1 MTNSPELDSWA
12 SLAVTPSIAVVGLG
26 GAGSEAVADLLAL
39 GIPGVRAFAV
49 NTDANHLLR
58 TGVEERILLG
68 HRELRGRGSG
78 GDREAVLR
86 GAEEGKEELLRRLR
100 PFEIVF
106 LLAGLGGGTGSALL
120 PFLSRELR
128 ETDTLPIPVAF
139 LPFQVELD
147 TNTGRRENVEATVAD
162 LEGMGGFLL
171 ALANEKLRRFDSLPI
186 HRVFQVRNAYVHS
199 LVTSLVDMVENPSQI
214 SVDFASLKNHLRA
227 SDLSTLVVGEYHI
240 SEPERL
246 VQEALNETLLDYRIA
261 ERPSVLVHLD
271 GGSNMTLG
279 TLDRVLRALR
289 HRLGEPER
297 LVLGTRSRSE
307 PSEVGTPHGG
317 GRWAPPPDGPGS
329 SSLER
334 AGSAG
339 RALGRSPGAAAASRA
354 SSAAWTRSI
363 TWEVRRL
370 RGPTETWGTPESR
383 SWAASAS
390 LGSYGSETTA
400 AIDPSEGDHSAIGRP
415 PSVSQTAPGSRR
427 NSARAA
433 GGSTGPTRRPGDDS
447 SG

>member
-1 MTNSPELDSWA
+1 VTDSPDLDSWA

-26 GAGSEAVADLLAL
+26 GAGSEAVSDLLAL

-68 HRELRGRGSG
+68 HRELKGRGSG
-78 GDREAVLR
+78 GDRDAVLR
-86 GAEEGKEELLRRLR
+86 GAEEGREELLRRLR

-120 PFLSRELR
+120 PFLSRALR

-147 TNTGRRENVEATVAD
+147 TNTGRRDNVEATVAD

-171 ALANEKLRRFDSLPI
+171 ALANEKLRRFESLPI

-246 VQEALNETLLDYRIA
+246 VQEALNDTLLDYRIA

-297 LVLGTRSRSE
+297 LVLGTRLRSE
-307 PSEVGTPHGG
+307 PSEVVRLTAVVGGLRSRTVREALRSKDPGT
-317 GRWAPPPDGPGS
+317 
-329 SSLER
+329 L
-334 AGSAG
+334 
-339 RALGRSPGAAAASRA
+339 
-354 SSAAWTRSI
+354 
-363 TWEVRRL
+363 V
-370 RGPTETWGTPESR
+370 
-383 SWAASAS
+383 
-390 LGSYGSETTA
+390 
-400 AIDPSEGDHSAIGRP
+400 
-415 PSVSQTAPGSRR
+415 
-427 NSARAA
+427 AR
-433 GGSTGPTRRPGDDS
+433 
-447 SG
+447 

>member
-12 SLAVTPSIAVVGLG
+12 ALAGNPTVAVVGLG
-26 GAGSEAVADLLAL
+26 GAGSEAVSDLLAL

-49 NTDANHLLR
+49 NTDASHLLR

-78 GDREAVLR
+78 GDRDAVLR

-128 ETDTLPIPVAF
+128 QTHTLPIPVAF

-147 TNTGRRENVEATVAD
+147 TNSSRRENVEATVAD

-214 SVDFASLKNHLRA
+214 SVDFSSLKNHLRD
-227 SDLSTLVVGEYHI
+227 SELSTLLVGEYHI

-246 VQEALNETLLDYRIA
+246 VQEALNETLLDYQIEDA
-261 ERPSVLVHLD
+261 PSVLVHLE
-271 GGSNMTLG
+271 GGSNFTLG
-279 TLDRVLRALR
+279 TLDRVLQALR
-289 HRLGEPER
+289 HRLGEPDR
-297 LVLGTRSRSE
+297 LVMGTRVRAE
-307 PSEVGTPHGG
+307 PSEVLRLTAVVGGLRPRTVRDAVTP
-317 GRWAPPPDGPGS
+317 AGS
-329 SSLER
+329 SILE
-334 AGSAG
+334 
-339 RALGRSPGAAAASRA
+339 
-354 SSAAWTRSI
+354 
-363 TWEVRRL
+363 
-370 RGPTETWGTPESR
+370 
-383 SWAASAS
+383 
-390 LGSYGSETTA
+390 
-400 AIDPSEGDHSAIGRP
+400 
-415 PSVSQTAPGSRR
+415 
-427 NSARAA
+427 AR
-433 GGSTGPTRRPGDDS
+433 
-447 SG
+447 